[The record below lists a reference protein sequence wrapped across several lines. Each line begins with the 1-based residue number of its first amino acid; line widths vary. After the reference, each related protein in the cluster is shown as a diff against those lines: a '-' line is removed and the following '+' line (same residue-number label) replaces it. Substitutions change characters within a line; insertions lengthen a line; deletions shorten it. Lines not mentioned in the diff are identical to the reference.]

1 VTIMVAATREVGAP
15 TTLGPREAELV
26 TSTGDGHRSRQDA
39 GLQLCWPEKGR
50 QPCQGASHRWRSRW
64 ARPRQQW
71 CAQRVAEDTR
81 TTTPVARMA

>member
-39 GLQLCWPEKGR
+39 GLQLC
-50 QPCQGASHRWRSRW
+50 
-64 ARPRQQW
+64 
-71 CAQRVAEDTR
+71 
-81 TTTPVARMA
+81 